1 MTTLLSIS
9 ADAKTIKGEA
19 QKVKTGILYFAPSD
33 ASGIID
39 MCRRASAGCIP
50 VCLNTAGRAAFDA
63 HIPAARIARTITF
76 VRDKRRF
83 WERLVREIEGLIRAA
98 DRRGFIPAVRLNG
111 TSDMP
116 WERLKIKG
124 GRFDGMTIFEA
135 FKGVQF
141 YDYTKYLLCERKE
154 LPDNYHLTYSRSED
168 STEEEIAANL
178 EHGRN
183 VAVVFNC
190 CERDNRKSCHN
201 KCTCPLPTTWNGHT
215 VISGDGSDLRF
226 TDPTGVIVGLHAKG
240 RARWDTSGFV
250 VRV

>member
-1 MTTLLSIS
+1 MATLLSIS

-19 QKVKTGILYFAPSD
+19 QKVKTGILYLAPSK
-33 ASGIID
+33 ASGLMD
-39 MCRRASAGCIP
+39 VCARASAGCIIA
-50 VCLNTAGRAAFDA
+50 CLHTAGRAAFDA

-76 VRDKRRF
+76 VRDKHRF

-98 DRRGFIPAVRLNG
+98 DRIGFVPAVRLNG
-111 TSDMP
+111 TSDIP

-124 GRFDGMTIFEA
+124 GKFDGLTVFEA
-135 FKGVQF
+135 FPGVIF
-141 YDYTKYLLCERKE
+141 YDYTKYYLAERRE
-154 LPDNYHLTYSRSED
+154 LPPNYHLTYSRSED

-183 VAVVFNC
+183 VAVVFNVC
-190 CERDNRKSCHN
+190 SLDNRGSCHT
-201 KCTCPLPTTWNGHT
+201 KCKCPLPATWNGHT

-226 TDPTGVIVGLHAKG
+226 TDPVGVIVGLHAKG